1 MGKTDDNR
9 IVKFD
14 SVEHAVEVIK
24 NRGMVIVMD
33 DESRENEGDLI
44 MAAEDVTPKQCAFII
59 RHTTGILCAPMPQ
72 NRAEEL
78 KLPRMVK
85 KNQDPNGTA
94 FTVTCDS
101 IRTTTGVSAADRTLT
116 FRELANPKHK
126 ADSFSRPGHIFP
138 LIAKEKGVLERRGH
152 TEASVDLCKLA
163 GKYPVGVIG
172 ELTNDDGTMKRL
184 YDCADFAE
192 KYNIPLITVDEMVRY
207 LNKKKKEDEEKEKE
221 KKEEEGKVE
230 EDEDTVVIKR
240 RTRSSSFDGRKLA
253 LQNAIES
260 VHKRAGCLPVPILR
274 VVTDRHGRIVMTN
287 DEFVKF
293 TGYSRDLIFGRKCNF
308 LQGKDTDPEDIADIR
323 SALRVEEG
331 CSVVLLNYT
340 KSGSRFWNVLTIRP
354 LMSKRTKQVLN
365 YVGDIITI
373 PIPDVASERI
383 PSDDDMLK
391 ITTPSLHIDDV
402 LSLLTA
408 ATSGIPR
415 PLLQDRLEIEDITGV
430 EDKSLELVEKPACV
444 SVGYNLN
451 YVASTMLPTS
461 RGRYRIMAYRDA
473 VTKKEPIAI
482 VYGDVSNRTCL
493 PVRVHDQCMTSEV
506 FGSLRCD
513 CKQQL
518 NFALNEIREN
528 GAGVVVYLPQE
539 GRGIGIANKIAAYS
553 LQEHGVDTV
562 DANRKLG
569 LPDDARTYECA
580 QSILSHLKVKS
591 VNLMTNN
598 PRKLK
603 CLRELGVKIE
613 KRLPCVVEAP
623 SKEAKHYMNTKATRM
638 GHLFDGL
645 R

>member
-1 MGKTDDNR
+1 MGKDDMNEER
-9 IVKFD
+9 KVKFD
-14 SVEHAVEVIK
+14 SIEDAVKRIK
-24 NRGMVIVMD
+24 SGGMVIVMD

-44 MAAEDVTPKQCAFII
+44 MAAEDCTTRDVAFII
-59 RHTTGILCAPMPQ
+59 RHTTGILCAPMLK

-94 FTVTCDS
+94 FTITCDS
-101 IRTTTGVSAADRTLT
+101 VRTTTGVSAADRCLT
-116 FRELANPKHK
+116 FRELADPTHK

-138 LIAKEKGVLERRGH
+138 LIARERGVLERRGH
-152 TEASVDLCKLA
+152 TEAAVDLCKLA
-163 GKYPVGVIG
+163 GKRHVGLIG

-184 YDCADFAE
+184 YDCADFAKE
-192 KYNIPLITVDEMVRY
+192 HDIPLITVDEMVRY
-207 LNKKKKEDEEKEKE
+207 LKEKE
-221 KKEEEGKVE
+221 SKEKVKTMEEKLEEEF
-230 EDEDTVVIKR
+230 VVIEKR
-240 RTRSSSFDGRKLA
+240 ARSSSFDGRKLA
-253 LQNAIES
+253 LENAIES

-293 TGYSRDLIFGRKCNF
+293 TGYSRDGFLGRKCNF
-308 LQGKDTDPEDIADIR
+308 LQGKDTDPDDIADIR
-323 SALRVEEG
+323 AALDVEQG

-354 LMSKRTKQVLN
+354 LMSKRTHQVLN

-373 PIPDVASERI
+373 PIPDVRT
-383 PSDDDMLK
+383 PDDSDMLK
-391 ITTPSLHIDDV
+391 IATPSLHIDDV

-408 ATSGIPR
+408 VSSGVPR
-415 PLLQDRLEIEDITGV
+415 PLLQDRVEIEELEEITGESHKDV
-430 EDKSLELVEKPACV
+430 QLIPSSSSA
-444 SVGYNLN
+444 GHNLA
-451 YVASTMLPTS
+451 YVASTMLPTT
-461 RGRYRIMAYRDA
+461 RGRYRIMAYRDRL
-473 VTKKEPIAI
+473 TKKEPIAI
-482 VYGDVSNRTCL
+482 VYGDVSNRTCV

-513 CKQQL
+513 CKAQL
-518 NFALNEIREN
+518 NYALNEIKEN

-539 GRGIGIANKIAAYS
+539 GRGIGIANKIAAYH

-580 QSILSHLKVKS
+580 QSILSHLKVQS
-591 VNLMTNN
+591 VELMTNN

-603 CLRELGVKIE
+603 
-613 KRLPCVVEAP
+613 
-623 SKEAKHYMNTKATRM
+623 
-638 GHLFDGL
+638 HLSDIFFFSTIKYWCGNCYSIL
-645 R
+645 